1 MIMFQFIVGLG
12 IGAAGMYYGSEHVK
26 NNWKEA
32 REEYE
37 QFLADK
43 AKFDQAVA
51 NRATDLIESG
61 KAMQFIEQQ
70 KAARQQL
77 LMDQRVAQL
86 NNASAAAMQQPI
98 NPQQNQPQYAQPTAS
113 YYPNY

>member
-1 MIMFQFIVGLG
+1 MFQFIVGLG
-12 IGAAGMYYGSEHVK
+12 LGAAGMYYGSEHVR
-26 NNWKEA
+26 NNCREA
-32 REEYE
+32 RDSYE
-37 QFLADK
+37 MFMADK

-51 NRATDLIESG
+51 KRATDLIESG

-86 NNASAAAMQQPI
+86 NNAAAAAMQQPI
-98 NPQQNQPQYAQPTAS
+98 NPQQNQYAQPNAS

>member
-1 MIMFQFIVGLG
+1 MFQFIVGLG
-12 IGAAGMYYGSEHVK
+12 LGAAGMYYGSEHVK

-32 REEYE
+32 REEYDR
-37 QFLADK
+37 FLADK

-86 NNASAAAMQQPI
+86 SNASQAAQAMQQPMT
-98 NPQQNQPQYAQPTAS
+98 NTQYTTAAPS
-113 YYPNY
+113 YYPQY